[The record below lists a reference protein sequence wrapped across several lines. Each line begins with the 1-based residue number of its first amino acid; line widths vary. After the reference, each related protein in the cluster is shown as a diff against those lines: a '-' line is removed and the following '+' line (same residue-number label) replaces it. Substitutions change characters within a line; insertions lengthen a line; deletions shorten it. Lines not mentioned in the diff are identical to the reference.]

1 MSNEFNAFLHEQG
14 TERRLT
20 MADTPQHNGVAE
32 LLNRRIM
39 EQTQVIMHQ
48 AGLPKSL
55 WAEAIHFAI
64 WVKNCISTKALGQ
77 VTPYE

>member
-1 MSNEFNAFLHEQG
+1 MSNEFTTFLHEQG

-20 MADTPQHNGVAE
+20 TANTPQHNGVAE
-32 LLNRRIM
+32 SLNRRLM
-39 EQTQVIMHQ
+39 EQTRAIMHQ

-55 WAEAIHFAI
+55 WAEAIHFAV
-64 WVKNCISTKALGQ
+64 WVKNRTSTKALGQ